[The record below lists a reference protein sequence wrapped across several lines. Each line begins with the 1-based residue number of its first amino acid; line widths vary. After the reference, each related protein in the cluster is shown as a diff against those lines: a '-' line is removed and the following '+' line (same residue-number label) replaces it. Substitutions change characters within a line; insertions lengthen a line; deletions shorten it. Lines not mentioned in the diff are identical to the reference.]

1 MAYIIEIIGIITG
14 VLYVI
19 MGVSKYGIWSRITI
33 NGGFMPAVCGALVT
47 VMSILMIISK
57 KKKGVKSEKFEAK
70 ALLPVGA
77 MILILLCN
85 LLFGM
90 LPACMIVAFLWLK
103 FVEKYSWKTSLI
115 ATVILY
121 IFIYA
126 IFKLWLNV
134 PFPTGL
140 LGELL

>member
-1 MAYIIEIIGIITG
+1 
-14 VLYVI
+14 
-19 MGVSKYGIWSRITI
+19 
-33 NGGFMPAVCGALVT
+33 
-47 VMSILMIISK
+47 MIISK